1 MAKAKR
7 KNLEILNDTGNKD
20 DKRVFSRFAV
30 DNLPVR
36 FKDLKVGQRGSAVCR
51 DISGSGAGID
61 CSQEL
66 KPRTPLE
73 MWFDLPDGFEPMHL
87 LGKVAW
93 SRSLGDA
100 WRLGV
105 SFDKARFMSMA
116 RLLKVVE

>member
-7 KNLEILNDTGNKD
+7 KNLEILKDTGYED

-36 FKDLKVGQRGSAVCR
+36 FKDLKIGQRGTAVCH

-61 CSQEL
+61 SPSEV

-93 SRSLGDA
+93 SQSLGDT
-100 WRLGV
+100 WKLGV

-116 RLLKVVE
+116 RLLKVAE